1 MIDSIIR
8 HLNLSIFSSQI
19 SELNLAIQKTKSNY
33 FFLGKMQVGY
43 RSTLR
48 ASQSISD
55 LSHTAN
61 LERTR
66 AANRVPQQGKLTHFQ
81 PNLMPN

>member
-1 MIDSIIR
+1 MIHFGEIYI
-8 HLNLSIFSSQI
+8 NF
-19 SELNLAIQKTKSNY
+19 Y
-33 FFLGKMQVGY
+33 FILKMQVGY

-61 LERTR
+61 MD
-66 AANRVPQQGKLTHFQ
+66 NRVGLASYRAQRPG
-81 PNLMPN
+81 